1 MESSLKRNAFFFQFF
16 TVAGFVSNNIKPNRC
31 NCGESVAFNT
41 PSVARHIQDA
51 GFDNVITDA
60 TIPNF
65 ITTKQIGCVGK
76 STKFWGRKTSAT
88 LAHISR
94 RHLAADILDEI
105 DKGMIGK
112 CNSYVNMK
120 RTLSLHHN
128 SAQENKNGYS

>member
-1 MESSLKRNAFFFQFF
+1 M
-16 TVAGFVSNNIKPNRC
+16 AGFVSNKIKPNRC
-31 NCGESVAFNT
+31 NCRESGAFNT

-60 TIPNF
+60 TLRNF

-88 LAHISR
+88 SAHISR

-105 DKGMIGK
+105 DKGMIGT
-112 CNSYVNMK
+112 CNSYVKMK
-120 RTLSLHHN
+120 RMFSLHHN
-128 SAQENKNGYS
+128 SARENKNSYS